1 LRISHLRSMQLL
13 MEKLSMFEEY
23 LKSFKDHTKD
33 GKDGKEGKDDGCHLD
48 DIDYSDQVLL

>member
-1 LRISHLRSMQLL
+1 MRLL
-13 MEKLSMFEEY
+13 MGKSSMFEEY

-48 DIDYSDQVLL
+48 EVDYSDQVLL